1 MDKNKIKSHLQ
12 SFLAEAEKQAVGK
25 TETEKVQKQEKD
37 VNNDYYKEVTKKMG
51 DYDRA
56 STNDAD
62 SIKSGNLEKTDSGEM
77 DVNPNGMDQIQ
88 YDNDPSAKFKERAI
102 EALEGSSKMGNKTY
116 EGKWDPAT
124 GSGNGN
130 TEEVWGASGGKHTG
144 KEIVKSAKAVAK
156 KDARPQED
164 AVGYVPSPTKTKL
177 ATENKQSNN
186 EIIKESSKMKR
197 LKFKQPFNGI
207 GKALTLIPEGYRV
220 DNKVFEMTDGNENY
234 TIRWEG
240 TLSEGQAIVLKA
252 SDKEMMNEDI
262 QHMKHLMGFK
272 AESTLGTPTSKERLS
287 ENTTFREIMTLTNRI
302 LEGKEEGDKKPIR
315 ESAFAG
321 MGFTNEANIEEVAPA
336 VSESD
341 EEMETEV
348 TESKG
353 ETPNTGGEGSK
364 IGSSADGIV
373 RGAGHDKHIME
384 EDDMLEGFE
393 SPTVYS
399 ESDLSAGADLGTKI
413 GATAAGD
420 PRGDGH
426 DQHIMEE
433 DDVENEE
440 SMIDEGWRD
449 FLGMEKSSDV
459 QSKEQ
464 EFNATMDA
472 AESKGLKVQREF
484 LLNKA
489 RANKFR
495 GKLVPVKGMLI
506 YQDGTSGLGKMAA
519 GSSGSVTGQ

>member
-12 SFLAEAEKQAVGK
+12 SFLAEADKQPVGK
-25 TETEKVQKQEKD
+25 TETEKVQKQEKG

-56 STNDAD
+56 STGDAD
-62 SIKSGNLEKTDSGEM
+62 SIKSGDLEKTDSGEM

-88 YDNDPSAKFKERAI
+88 YDNDPSAKYKERAI

-124 GSGNGN
+124 GAGNGN

-156 KDARPQED
+156 KDAKPQED

-240 TLSEGQAIVLKA
+240 TLTEGQAVVLKA

-272 AESTLGTPTSKERLS
+272 SESTLGTPTAKERVT
-287 ENTTFREIMTLTNRI
+287 ENKTFRDIMNLTNKI

-321 MGFTNEANIEEVAPA
+321 NGFTSESNMEEVAPA
-336 VSESD
+336 VSES
-341 EEMETEV
+341 EEDGMENEV
-348 TESKG
+348 YESKG
-353 ETPNTGGEGSK
+353 ENPNDGGESSK
-364 IGSSADGIV
+364 IGATADGVV

-384 EDDMLEGFE
+384 EDDMLEGFDSPKVYNE
-393 SPTVYS
+393 S
-399 ESDLSAGADLGTKI
+399 EISAGTDLGTDI
-413 GATAAGD
+413 GKTAAGD
-420 PRGDGH
+420 PRGAGH
-426 DQHIMEE
+426 DQHIMEK
-433 DDVENEE
+433 D
-440 SMIDEGWRD
+440 SMLDEGWRD
-449 FLGMEKSSDV
+449 FLGMEKGEVV
-459 QSKEQ
+459 QQKEE
-464 EFNATMDA
+464 EFNSILDK
-472 AESKGLKVQREF
+472 AEEKGMRVDREF
-484 LLNKA
+484 LTNKA
-489 RANKFR
+489 RENKFR
-495 GKLVPVKGMLI
+495 GKLIPVKGTLI
-506 YQDGTSGLGKMAA
+506 YKDGASGLGKMAA
-519 GSSGSVTGQ
+519 GSGQSTIGV